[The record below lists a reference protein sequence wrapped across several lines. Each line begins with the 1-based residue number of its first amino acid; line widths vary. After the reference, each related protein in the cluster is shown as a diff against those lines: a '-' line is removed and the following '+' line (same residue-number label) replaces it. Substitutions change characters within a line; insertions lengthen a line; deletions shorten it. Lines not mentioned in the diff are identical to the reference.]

1 VLGPQGTGFFLI
13 LIVAFGALLF
23 WVAVAK
29 QVVFRV
35 FAACLA
41 FIPAMMFGIAAV
53 NKYYDYYQTWG
64 AAISDLTGGTA
75 GLPKLAA
82 GGLSKK
88 KLQQDLN
95 RSTNQA
101 EDAQFGTVFETMITG
116 PKTHITRDVL
126 IYLPPQY
133 FQAAYAHYKF
143 PAIELLH
150 GSPGSPSA
158 WVDVL
163 DVTTDF
169 LGLLTDHQAQPAVL
183 VMPDTDGG
191 QRYSLQCL
199 NNPGGIQDMTFV
211 AREIPAAVASALRV
225 QPPGKAWGVA
235 GYSEGGYC
243 AANIALNELGYF
255 GASGI
260 LSGYFQPITSQVPLG
275 NKAGAPPVRKYVF
288 ADDPALALKNSPS
301 LYITHIPIGLEIPQ
315 FWLAAGEGDKG
326 DVDAAREFQ
335 QLAQLRQVDVPLDI
349 VPGGHTGQ
357 VWRAALGP
365 MLTWMTP
372 QLAQNAA
379 SEDAAAAAKARE
391 KARESRTVPSKTAT
405 TKASPPPVHPTA
417 RPTKHAD
424 K

>member
-1 VLGPQGTGFFLI
+1 VLGPQGTGFFVI
-13 LIVAFGALLF
+13 LIVAFGALLW

-35 FAACLA
+35 FASCLA
-41 FIPAMMFGIAAV
+41 FIPAMMFGVAAV

-64 AAISDLTGGTA
+64 AAISDLTGGSA

-82 GGLSKK
+82 GGLTKK

-95 RSTNQA
+95 RSTNEA
-101 EDAQFGTVFETMITG
+101 EDAQFGTVFETMVTG

-126 IYLPPQY
+126 VYLPPQY
-133 FQAAYAHYKF
+133 FQKAYAHYRF

-150 GSPGSPSA
+150 GSPGDPSA
-158 WVDVL
+158 WINVL

-169 LGLLTDHQAQPAVL
+169 LGLLTNHQVQPAVL

-199 NNPGGIQDMTFV
+199 NNPGGLQDMTFV
-211 AREIPAAVASALRV
+211 AREVPEAIYTALRV
-225 QPPGKAWGVA
+225 QAPGKAWGIA

-255 GASGI
+255 GTAGI
-260 LSGYFQPITSQVPLG
+260 LSGYFQPITSQVPLR
-275 NKAGAPPVRKYVF
+275 NKPGAAPVRKFVF
-288 ADDPALALKNSPS
+288 AGDPALLLKNSPS
-301 LYITHIPIGLEIPQ
+301 QYITHIPIGLEIPQ

-326 DVDAAREFQ
+326 DVDAAKEFQ

-357 VWRAALGP
+357 VWRAALAP
-365 MLTWMTP
+365 MFTRMTP

-379 SEDAAAAAKARE
+379 AEAAAAAAKARRE
-391 KARESRTVPSKTAT
+391 KAHEKATVPPGAATA
-405 TKASPPPVHPTA
+405 KASPPPVHPTA
-417 RPTKHAD
+417 HPTKRP
-424 K
+424 